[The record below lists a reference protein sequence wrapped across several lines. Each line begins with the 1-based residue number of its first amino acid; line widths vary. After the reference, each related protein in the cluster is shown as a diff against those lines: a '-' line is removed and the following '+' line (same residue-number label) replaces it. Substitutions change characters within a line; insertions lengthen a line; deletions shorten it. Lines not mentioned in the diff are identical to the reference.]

1 MNWRKQTSL
10 SLHFSGLGVG
20 RGEFPNRRE
29 NLQPRERAKPP
40 AAAQVDQVLLGACWL
55 SPSAPTAHTH
65 IPHTPS
71 KREVPGAHALTLI
84 LSAELGE
91 ITESLKFHSFPM
103 VIIVSPP

>member
-1 MNWRKQTSL
+1 M
-10 SLHFSGLGVG
+10 
-20 RGEFPNRRE
+20 
-29 NLQPRERAKPP
+29 
-40 AAAQVDQVLLGACWL
+40 LLGACQL

-71 KREVPGAHALTLI
+71 KREVPGAHALALI

-103 VIIVSPP
+103 VIIISPPRNLTKQYTVGHYQTDRMEALSIVTVFEMEGFVVFMHL